1 MNGERSELLVEVRE
15 PLAVLTINRPERRN
29 ALSVPL
35 LISLA
40 QALEDLA
47 REGKV
52 RCAILRGAGD
62 KAFSAGMDLSAL
74 PEGLPQEIQERIQ
87 EKGPLQYG
95 LEAIED
101 CPFPVIAMIR
111 GYCVGAGCETSMA
124 CDLRV
129 GAEGCRMGMP
139 PARLGIVY
147 PPEGLHR
154 FLRNLGFPVTKKL
167 FLTAELFE
175 AREARAMGLL
185 DYLVPDSELES
196 FTEALALR
204 IASNAPLSVSGH
216 KRMLRML
223 SRPLPLSE
231 EERRE
236 AEAIMG
242 RALASE
248 DAREGIAAF
257 REKRDPVFKGR

>member
-1 MNGERSELLVEVRE
+1 MNQEEELLVEVRE
-15 PLAVLTINRPERRN
+15 PLAFLTINRPERRN
-29 ALSVPL
+29 ALSVSL
-35 LISLA
+35 LVSLA
-40 QALEDLA
+40 QALQDLA
-47 REGKV
+47 EKGTV
-52 RCAILRGAGD
+52 RCAVLRGAGD
-62 KAFSAGMDLSAL
+62 RAFSAGMDLTAI
-74 PEGLPQEIQERIQ
+74 PEGLPAEVQERIQ
-87 EKGPLQYG
+87 SQGPLQYG
-95 LEAIED
+95 LEAIEE

-129 GAEGCRMGMP
+129 GAEDCRMGMP

-154 FLRNLGFPVTKKL
+154 FLRTIGLAATRKL
-167 FLTAELFE
+167 FLTAELFGAHE
-175 AREARAMGLL
+175 AYQMGML
-185 DYLVPDSELES
+185 DYLVPVPELEA
-196 FTEALALR
+196 FTEDLARR
-204 IASNAPLSVSGH
+204 IASNAPLSISGH

-223 SRPLPLSE
+223 THPLPLAE

-236 AEAIMG
+236 ADAIMA

-257 REKRDPVFKGR
+257 REKRDPVFRGK